1 MLWKIFRQKE
11 DLKMKDVVSKLVS
24 HPIATVI
31 VIGSI
36 ADSATR
42 IIAAMKGK
50 EIQPVI
56 NINLAIPNKT
66 K

>member
-1 MLWKIFRQKE
+1 
-11 DLKMKDVVSKLVS
+11 MKDIVSKLVS

>member
-11 DLKMKDVVSKLVS
+11 DLEMKDVVSKLVS

-42 IIAAMKGK
+42 VIAAMKGK

-56 NINLAIPNKT
+56 NINLTMPNKT